1 MTRIFVPKDVAA
13 LAVGANK
20 VAAKLAT
27 NVMEET
33 SHRAMSARQRP
44 PRTPRRIAEAR
55 AQLRKLQRIE
65 SSRLTIR
72 CFPQRRKVSRS
83 RSRYFSRSRRPLL
96 TPLLTRCQKGRTL

>member
-33 SHRAMSARQRP
+33 SHRA
-44 PRTPRRIAEAR
+44 T
-55 AQLRKLQRIE
+55 
-65 SSRLTIR
+65 
-72 CFPQRRKVSRS
+72 
-83 RSRYFSRSRRPLL
+83 
-96 TPLLTRCQKGRTL
+96 